1 MDIKTVLA
9 ILESIVIPVLVFILQ
24 AEIKDNRR
32 IRNERK
38 EENQEREKGIQEGVV
53 ALLRT
58 QLIDNHKKYM
68 REGSIPSYAYENWVL
83 MHKAYKAL
91 GGNGMIE
98 HMNEEIED
106 LPIRAAG
113 TEAKKWEKR

>member
-1 MDIKTVLA
+1 MDTQTIVSVIEA
-9 ILESIVIPVLVFILQ
+9 IVIPVLVFALQ
-24 AEIKDNRR
+24 GALKDNKRL
-32 IRNERK
+32 RNKRK
-38 EENQEREKGIQEGVV
+38 EENQEREKGISEGVV

-68 REGSIPSYAYENWVL
+68 QQQSIPSYAFENWVL
-83 MHKAYKAL
+83 MYQAYKAL

>member
-1 MDIKTVLA
+1 MEVETIVSVIEA
-9 ILESIVIPVLVFILQ
+9 IVIPVLVFALQ
-24 AEIKDNRR
+24 GALKDNKRL
-32 IRNERK
+32 RNKRK
-38 EENQEREKGIQEGVV
+38 EENQEREKGISEGVV

-68 REGSIPSYAYENWVL
+68 LQQSIPSYAFENWAL
-83 MHKAYKAL
+83 MYKAYKSL

-98 HMNEEIED
+98 HMNEEIEE

-113 TEAKKWEKR
+113 TEANKWEKR